1 MFGIGFWELV
11 AIGIIALIFV
21 GPQDL
26 PKLARNLGRLLNELK
41 RGSDQFVNEIK
52 GSADWEQTQKQV
64 QSTHD
69 QLSHFSSKITAT
81 VGDSSTALSKGA
93 NGAKQPSAVESISSA
108 VEINSPSTPQKSSP

>member
-11 AIGIIALIFV
+11 AIGVIALIFV

-52 GSADWEQTQKQV
+52 ESAAWEETGRELKKTQQ
-64 QSTHD
+64 
-69 QLSHFSSKITAT
+69 QLSHVSARVTEEVLNLSPHESAKTGSASEAQADSKLH
-81 VGDSSTALSKGA
+81 V
-93 NGAKQPSAVESISSA
+93 AKKDE
-108 VEINSPSTPQKSSP
+108 TT